1 MISQSQHA
9 LTIAMPNVSIMS
21 YGVGFVSRGARSP
34 SQALKLSTYGR
45 RRTLTMSLDS
55 QQSLDYQVMIG
66 LYGACPLT
74 TYKVE
79 APYSHNPLLFSLS
92 QNGQLRTSK

>member
-1 MISQSQHA
+1 MHTTMISQSQHA

-21 YGVGFVSRGARSP
+21 CGVGFVSRCQIAITSV
-34 SQALKLSTYGR
+34 KLSTYGG

-79 APYSHNPLLFSLS
+79 APILHNPLLFSLF
-92 QNGQLRTSK
+92 QNG